1 MGFSDGSSGE
11 IDFEQWLVGREGL
24 FAALRD
30 LGFFTQVRV
39 DLEAGT
45 LCWPNG
51 VDLCPD
57 VLRHYATAAPR
68 FPPSVSLA
76 APTPPRPNPHD
87 HFRALPPAPASRVS
101 SEGRPAVGASGCASG
116 A

>member
-1 MGFSDGSSGE
+1 MSVRVTLVRNVRGFVLDVGFSDGSSGE
-11 IDFEQWLVGREGL
+11 IDFEPWLVGREGL

-30 LGFFTQVRV
+30 PDFFKQVRI
-39 DLEAGT
+39 DTEAGT

-57 VLRHYATAAPR
+57 VLRHRAT
-68 FPPSVSLA
+68 
-76 APTPPRPNPHD
+76 
-87 HFRALPPAPASRVS
+87 
-101 SEGRPAVGASGCASG
+101 GASLPTLGQPGSVHA